1 MCLCG
6 EQSGSSSRSY
16 GRPAS
21 VGLPRGRL
29 VRPRPCWRVLSGLQ
43 SREDFQKYPVRPHE
57 GVKGKKTLGEE
68 RLTRDRAEPGRAVG
82 VVWLHSWLGAML
94 LGGGPGVSARPGA
107 SGGSSS
113 DSGEESH
120 GSSPLLGLVPTRDH
134 LRCHPGARHPE
145 GRGAQH
151 PAPGLVLQAYVPSVI
166 WLLDTGS

>member
-1 MCLCG
+1 MRLCG

-21 VGLPRGRL
+21 VGLLRGRL

-43 SREDFQKYPVRPHE
+43 SCEDFQKYPVRPHE

-82 VVWLHSWLGAML
+82 VVWLHSWMGAML
-94 LGGGPGVSARPGA
+94 LGGGPGSLLARGRVGVPQVTA
-107 SGGSSS
+107 VRRATAALPSGV
-113 DSGEESH
+113 
-120 GSSPLLGLVPTRDH
+120 SSPHVTTSSVTLA
-134 LRCHPGARHPE
+134 PGTQRV
-145 GRGAQH
+145 GAPQH